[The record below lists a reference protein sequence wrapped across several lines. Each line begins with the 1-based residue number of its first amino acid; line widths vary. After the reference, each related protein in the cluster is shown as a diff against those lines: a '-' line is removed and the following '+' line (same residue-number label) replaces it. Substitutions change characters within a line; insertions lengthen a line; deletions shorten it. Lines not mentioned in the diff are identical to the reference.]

1 MIAAALAWMQ
11 IPPRQPARAV
21 PLGRY
26 RAILSGS
33 VARISAVGFA
43 LGRVSCRNGQEGT
56 PKAARNAAG
65 ARRRRRHPPVLA
77 TLLQVSP
84 ERVARWRTIPAEYAV
99 VIEAKIGLPRER

>member
-26 RAILSGS
+26 RAISSGS

-65 ARRRRRHPPVLA
+65 ARRRRRHPRA
-77 TLLQVSP
+77 GNAAAGITG
-84 ERVARWRTIPAEYAV
+84 ARGAMAHDPGGVRGRHRGKDRSAA
-99 VIEAKIGLPRER
+99 